1 MTYSRLSEG
10 NMRNVC
16 FRLSDNDYNILKEK
30 LPCTVPA
37 YFKSVAEDFIKK
49 VNAGVSVNGW
59 QLDSLIV
66 NYNNEEQNNVLKTYV
81 TDSQKN
87 AIEKAAKKHGW
98 SISREIRHRLQT
110 TLSNRLDMFDEELLA
125 FRKTKNSIN
134 KLGTNLHF
142 ILKNDNGKILDKN
155 GFMDDVTNL
164 QKEIEQLKKQLDQ
177 YILLSQERQK
187 KNRVE

>member
-1 MTYSRLSEG
+1 
-10 NMRNVC
+10 MRNVC
-16 FRLSDNDYNILKEK
+16 FRISDEDYTLLKEK

-66 NYNNEEQNNVLKTYV
+66 NYNDEEQKNILRTCV

-87 AIEKAAKKHGW
+87 AIECAAKKHGW

-110 TLSNRLDMFDEELLA
+110 TLSNRLDMFDEELLE
-125 FRKTKNSIN
+125 FRKARNDLN
-134 KLGTNLHF
+134 KLAINMHF
-142 ILKNDNGKILDKN
+142 ILKKDDGKIIDKN
-155 GFMDDVTNL
+155 GFMDDVIAL
-164 QKEIEQLKKQLDQ
+164 QQKVEQLQGRLDR
-177 YILLSQERQK
+177 YMALSHERQK

>member
-1 MTYSRLSEG
+1 MKQIK
-10 NMRNVC
+10 
-16 FRLSDNDYNILKEK
+16 FRLNDEDYTILKEK

-66 NYNNEEQNNVLKTYV
+66 NYNDEDQNNILRTCV

-87 AIEKAAKKHGW
+87 AIESAAKKHGW

-164 QKEIEQLKKQLDQ
+164 QKEIERLKKQLDQ